1 MKKIF
6 LRLMALVLACVMLT
20 GCAELYQFVG
30 EAGANVEEQ
39 ALDVTRYA
47 DMAYSRPDMQALE
60 DILDQACADAAGD
73 KVLTIIDRIWEFYDA
88 YDWFYTNYSLADIR
102 YSCDLTDTYWEE
114 EYNFCSEN
122 SARVDAMLEEL
133 YYALAK
139 SPCLEI
145 LESEM
150 YFGEGYFDSYQGENN
165 WDEAFV
171 ALMEEEAALVSRYYG
186 LSGQAGDYETGSE
199 AYYDACYEDM
209 AQVLVDLIRLRHE
222 IAEYWGYP
230 DYNQFATDFYH
241 YRDYSVEEGRA
252 YLEMI
257 REELVEIYRQMNQSG
272 IWDNAYSYATAAD
285 TYAYVKK
292 MAENMGGTVW
302 EAFLVMDQGGL
313 YDIGYSANKYN
324 ASFETYLTSYQVPF
338 VFMNPSQTNYDYL
351 VFAHEFGHFCN
362 DYASSYSYAGV
373 DVLEFFS
380 QGMEYLSLCYG
391 ENATQLTKMK
401 LADSLCLY
409 IEQAAFASFEMRMY
423 DIPEEKLSVEALAE
437 LYEQVVLEYGF
448 ETVGYDP
455 REFITITHFY
465 TNPLYIISYVVSNDA
480 AMQLYQLEQ
489 ENPGAGLKIFQ
500 DNLTTEE
507 SFFLS
512 FLKSAGLE
520 NPLTRERVQA
530 VRKTFEE
537 VLGYAKKSA

>member
-1 MKKIF
+1 MKRKL
-6 LRLMALVLACVMLT
+6 LRFIALTLLCVMLAGCT
-20 GCAELYQFVG
+20 GLYQFVG
-30 EAGANVEEQ
+30 ETATEAAEQ
-39 ALDVTRYA
+39 AADVTRYG
-47 DMAYSRPDMQALE
+47 DMVYSRPDMQELE
-60 DILDQACADAAGD
+60 EILAQARTDAAGD
-73 KVLTIIDRIWEFYDA
+73 KVLPIIDRIWEFYDA

-114 EYNFCSEN
+114 EYNYCSEN

-133 YYALAK
+133 YYALAE
-139 SPCLEI
+139 SPCLET
-145 LESEM
+145 LESEL

-165 WDEAFV
+165 WDEEFV
-171 ALMEEEAALVSRYYG
+171 ALMEEEAALVSRYYE
-186 LSGQAGDYETGSE
+186 LSGEAANYGTGS
-199 AYYDACYEDM
+199 AQYYDACYEDM

-241 YRDYSVEEGRA
+241 YRDYSLEEGRA

-257 REELVEIYRQMNQSG
+257 REEMVELYRQLNQSG
-272 IWDNAYSYATAAD
+272 IWDNAYSYATEAD

-324 ASFETYLTSYQVPF
+324 ASYEVYLTSYQVPF
-338 VFMNPSQTNYDYL
+338 IFMNPGMTTYDHL

-362 DYASSYSYAGV
+362 DYASGYSYAGV

-391 ENATQLTKMK
+391 ENTTQLTKMK

-423 DIPEEKLSVEALAE
+423 DIPDEELSTQALAE

-480 AMQLYQLEQ
+480 AMQLYQLER
-489 ENPGAGLKIFQ
+489 ENPGEGLKAFEE
-500 DNLTTEE
+500 NLTTEE
-507 SFFLS
+507 YFFLS

-520 NPLTRERVQA
+520 SPLTRERVQA
-530 VRKTFEE
+530 VRQTFEE
-537 VLGYAKKSA
+537 VLG

>member
-1 MKKIF
+1 MKKKF
-6 LRLMALVLACVMLT
+6 LRLMALVLVCVLFA
-20 GCAELYQFVG
+20 GCTDLYRL
-30 EAGANVEEQ
+30 AGDMGTEIEEQ
-39 ALDVTRYA
+39 ALDVTAYA
-47 DMAYSRPDMQALE
+47 DMEYNRPDMQALE

-73 KVLTIIDRIWEFYDA
+73 KVLPIVDRIWEFYDA

-114 EYNFCSEN
+114 EYNFCAEN

-139 SPCLEI
+139 SPCLDL

-165 WDEAFV
+165 WDEEFV
-171 ALMEEEAALVSRYYG
+171 ALMEQESALVSRYYA
-186 LSGQAGDYETGSE
+186 LSGQAAAYEPASE
-199 AYYDACYEDM
+199 AYYEACYEDM

-222 IAEYWGYP
+222 IAAYWGYT

-252 YLEMI
+252 YLELI
-257 REELVEIYRQMNQSG
+257 REELVQLYRQLNQSD
-272 IWDNAYSYATAAD
+272 IWVNGYGYATEAM
-285 TYAYVKK
+285 TYDYVKK
-292 MAENMGGTVW
+292 MSNNMGGTVL

-313 YDIGYSANKYN
+313 YDISYGENKYN
-324 ASFETYLTSYQVPF
+324 ASYEVYLTSYHVPF
-338 VFMNPSQTNYDYL
+338 IFMNPEQSTYDYL

-362 DYASSYSYAGV
+362 DYASGYSYAGV

-391 ENATQLTKMK
+391 EDTDQLTKMK
-401 LADSLCLY
+401 MADSLCLY

-423 DIPEEKLSVEALAE
+423 DIPLEELSTQALAE
-437 LYEQVVLEYGF
+437 LYDQVAREYGF

-455 REFITITHFY
+455 REFISITHFY

-489 ENPGAGLKIFQ
+489 ENPGEGLKIFEE
-500 DNLTTEE
+500 NLTTEE
-507 SFFLS
+507 YFFLS
-512 FLKSAGLE
+512 FLESAGLE
-520 NPLTRERVQA
+520 SPLTKERVQA
-530 VRKTFEE
+530 VRQTFEGI
-537 VLGYAKKSA
+537 LG